1 MLPQLDVD
9 DLSPEALRN
18 LAKFLTELSNGL
30 NARADRLDQA
40 RDQKMGFAERKREA
54 SERFYSTGNM
64 VLSYIANG
72 TPINAAVD
80 LIAAATGYDD
90 EQVRFAYSLALRKRR
105 EERDIVIAWLKKKR
119 WTDAQIAQ
127 VVDMHE
133 KSVTRLRGQNSS

>member
-1 MLPQLDVD
+1 
-9 DLSPEALRN
+9 
-18 LAKFLTELSNGL
+18 
-30 NARADRLDQA
+30 
-40 RDQKMGFAERKREA
+40 MGFAERKREA